1 MDENSKFNDFF
12 DDNTSTDVTD
22 VSFVSV
28 PEGLP
33 KYSAEPS
40 KAGST
45 EEEVYDAVDSLI
57 KKYGLSVKNMEVK
70 EVLSR
75 VEDISDLDNATFDL
89 VSSKLIKD
97 YVSRVALKGVI
108 VQASMLNKVFDLM
121 DKTKF
126 ENIDAD
132 SLLVIEKAFNYE
144 QKLFDILDRYDKPG
158 VEESLKHMAKLE
170 SDSKDSEAPKL
181 SPADIKKLIEQI
193 QNEGKENKESGGEN
207 EQF

>member
-1 MDENSKFNDFF
+1 MDDNSKFNDFF
-12 DDNTSTDVTD
+12 DDNTLTDVTD

-28 PEGLP
+28 PERGQQFYADPP
-33 KYSAEPS
+33 KP
-40 KAGST
+40 AGST

-57 KKYGLSVKNMEVK
+57 KKYGLSAKNLEVK
-70 EVLSR
+70 EILGK
-75 VEDISDLDNATFDL
+75 VEDISDMDNVTFDL
-89 VSSKLIKD
+89 VSSKLVKD

-121 DKTKF
+121 DHTKF

-158 VEESLKHMAKLE
+158 VEESLKHIAQE
-170 SDSKDSEAPKL
+170 ETNTKDNSPKL
-181 SPADIKKLIEQI
+181 SPADIKRLIAQL
-193 QNEGKENKESGGEN
+193 NKEGGE
-207 EQF
+207 EEESHD